1 MNEESTTVFMVVM
14 SSFRVQ
20 EELLAASWISDPRLA
35 YYFVAYQF
43 TANAASASIAFVT
56 QSAPAGRHT
65 LLVVE
70 HSGIT

>member
-1 MNEESTTVFMVVM
+1 MNEESTIVFMAVM
-14 SSFRVQ
+14 LSFRVP

-35 YYFVAYQF
+35 YYFEAYQF
-43 TANAASASIAFVT
+43 TTHAAPASIAFVT
-56 QSAPAGRHT
+56 QSAPAGRHI